1 MLSRRLCSNVVSTI
15 RFTPLSDADL
25 REAWPN
31 EAHNFTPWLFENME
45 YLSEVL
51 GIDLEATDREV
62 AVDKFSAD
70 IIATDVRTGDRV
82 LIENQLENSDHTHLG
97 QILTYLA
104 GLQAKSIVWVA
115 RGFEDDHLSAI
126 RWLNEHTSSDFAFFA
141 VRLRVVRIGD
151 SPFAPVL
158 EVVEKPNNWERML
171 RTRANSIES
180 PLTGMRRRFWD
191 RYLAKHEGVFKPTRD
206 ANIWIPML
214 RDNSVVLS
222 MYVARNACGMFL
234 RGSTSTHGEEF
245 ESILSQ
251 YAKEL
256 DQVFGPSRSSKKGY
270 FYETWIDIGISE
282 EERWD
287 EIIDWMEPQR
297 QRYAEIF
304 EENET

>member
-1 MLSRRLCSNVVSTI
+1 MLSQRLCSDVVSTI

-31 EAHNFTPWLFENME
+31 EAQNFTPWLFKNME

-62 AVDKFSAD
+62 AVDRFSAD
-70 IIATDVRTGDRV
+70 IIAKDVRTGDRV
-82 LIENQLENSDHTHLG
+82 LIENQLEYSDHTHLG

-104 GLQAKSIVWVA
+104 GLQANSIVWVA
-115 RGFEDDHLSAI
+115 RGFEDAHLSAI
-126 RWLNEHTSSDFAFFA
+126 RWLNEHTFSDFSFFA
-141 VRLRVVRIGD
+141 VCLRVVRIGD

-158 EVVEKPNNWERML
+158 EVVEKPNNWERIL

-180 PLTGMRRRFWD
+180 PLTGLRRRFWD

-214 RDNSVVLS
+214 RDNFVVLS
-222 MYVARNACGMFL
+222 TYVARKACGMFL
-234 RGSTSTHGEEF
+234 RGSTGTHGEEF

-256 DQVFGPSRSSKKGY
+256 DQVFDPSRLSKKGY

-282 EERWD
+282 EERWN

-297 QRYAEIF
+297 QRYSEIF